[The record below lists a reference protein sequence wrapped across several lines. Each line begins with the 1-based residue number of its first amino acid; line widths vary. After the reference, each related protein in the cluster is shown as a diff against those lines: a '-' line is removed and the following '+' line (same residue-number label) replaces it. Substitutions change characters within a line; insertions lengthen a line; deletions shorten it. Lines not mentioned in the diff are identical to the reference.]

1 MKVFVYGAG
10 VLGSLYAARLQESGN
25 DVTILA
31 RGDRLKEIQTQGI
44 VLEHVLTGER
54 TTTWV
59 NAVEKLEGNDNFDL
73 ILVIVRKNQ
82 VSAILPA
89 LSANKGSSLVL
100 FMVNNPSGYTEWIQA
115 VGKERL
121 LIGFPGAGG
130 TRTDGVVRYHI
141 LEGVLQ
147 PTTFGELDGCKT
159 ERLKMVESLFQ
170 KAGFPTALCTNMSA
184 WQKYHVAWVSPLANA
199 LYMVGVDGH
208 RLARRPDVVIL
219 CVQAIREGFKALK
232 SLGFPI
238 TPAKLKVFEVLPISL
253 LGTVLRL

>member
-130 TRTDGVVRYHI
+130 TRTDG
-141 LEGVLQ
+141 GGN
-147 PTTFGELDGCKT
+147 PP
-159 ERLKMVESLFQ
+159 LK
-170 KAGFPTALCTNMSA
+170 
-184 WQKYHVAWVSPLANA
+184 
-199 LYMVGVDGH
+199 
-208 RLARRPDVVIL
+208 
-219 CVQAIREGFKALK
+219 
-232 SLGFPI
+232 
-238 TPAKLKVFEVLPISL
+238 
-253 LGTVLRL
+253 